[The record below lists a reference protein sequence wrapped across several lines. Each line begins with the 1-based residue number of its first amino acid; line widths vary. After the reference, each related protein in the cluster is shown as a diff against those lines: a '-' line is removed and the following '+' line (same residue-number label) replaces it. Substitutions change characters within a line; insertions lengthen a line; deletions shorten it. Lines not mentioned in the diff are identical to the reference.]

1 MLMTFYLRVSNITTN
16 STISAVICSA
26 WIYAWVNA
34 FYLILKREIRRNNG
48 LFKDI
53 YQTWSY
59 IIKRYNFRIILF
71 SLKCRAVFES
81 KMVKLAIQIYLFFGI
96 KWNLLQS
103 SSNISPWLRCE
114 SENTP
119 FLCKQYFSVCK
130 RSNCWSKNQFLW

>member
-1 MLMTFYLRVSNITTN
+1 MLMTFYLRVSNITTL
-16 STISAVICSA
+16 TIVIDEISAVICSA
-26 WIYAWVNA
+26 RIYAWVNA

-59 IIKRYNFRIILF
+59 IIKRYNFRILF
-71 SLKCRAVFES
+71 SYAVFES
-81 KMVKLAIQIYLFFGI
+81 KMVKLAIHIYLFFGI
-96 KWNLLQS
+96 KWNVLQCS
-103 SSNISPWLRCE
+103 SIISPWWRCE